1 MKKSVVI
8 VSVLVGLLLIFG
20 FFAYNYV
27 YHSQHRNVGA
37 ETATV
42 TIKATSIAQ
51 QFQSDLPSANANYLD
66 KVVVVSGSVTAIDG
80 SNIILDATV
89 NCVMNS
95 PIQPKIG
102 QQLSIKGRVVGY
114 DDFLGELKL
123 DQCIIIQ

>member
-1 MKKSVVI
+1 MKKSVLI
-8 VSVLVGLLLIFG
+8 GTILIGLLLIFG

-27 YHSQHRNVGA
+27 YHTQHISIGA
-37 ETATV
+37 ETASV
-42 TIKATSIAQ
+42 TIKASSIAKE
-51 QFQSDLPSANANYLD
+51 FQSNLPSANANYLD
-66 KVVVVSGSVTAIDG
+66 KVVVVFGSVTAIDG
-80 SNIILDATV
+80 MNTILDATV

-102 QQLSIKGRVVGY
+102 QQLSIKGRIVGY